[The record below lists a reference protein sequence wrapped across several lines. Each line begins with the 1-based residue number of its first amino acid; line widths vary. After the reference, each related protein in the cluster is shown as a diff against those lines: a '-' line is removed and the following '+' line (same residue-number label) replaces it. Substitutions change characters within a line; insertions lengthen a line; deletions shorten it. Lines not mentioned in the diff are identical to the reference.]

1 MYNKPSWLKP
11 STQKA
16 FGQEIIQQLL
26 HYGRQIMLQRT
37 NVYLRVRRRLISRVN
52 AGKVENQ
59 ARTRLAQKLNMRLRK
74 HFNFKYPFEV
84 MRK

>member
-1 MYNKPSWLKP
+1 
-11 STQKA
+11 
-16 FGQEIIQQLL
+16 
-26 HYGRQIMLQRT
+26 MLQRT

-52 AGKVENQ
+52 AGKVKNQ

-74 HFNFKYPFEV
+74 HFNLKYPFEV